1 EVNSLNT
8 ILAIAIM
15 FICCNGKILIF
26 TEINNSK
33 RGYPTFWTAPSYN
46 HFINTLFAGNQM
58 IICLLFS
65 SGRIILLHLK
75 YEVVNLSS

>member
-1 EVNSLNT
+1 MKLISYSYEFNFNT
-8 ILAIAIM
+8 VL
-15 FICCNGKILIF
+15 KL
-26 TEINNSK
+26 T
-33 RGYPTFWTAPSYN
+33 SYN

>member
-1 EVNSLNT
+1 MKTTICHYEVNFNT
-8 ILAIAIM
+8 VL
-15 FICCNGKILIF
+15 KL
-26 TEINNSK
+26 T
-33 RGYPTFWTAPSYN
+33 SYN